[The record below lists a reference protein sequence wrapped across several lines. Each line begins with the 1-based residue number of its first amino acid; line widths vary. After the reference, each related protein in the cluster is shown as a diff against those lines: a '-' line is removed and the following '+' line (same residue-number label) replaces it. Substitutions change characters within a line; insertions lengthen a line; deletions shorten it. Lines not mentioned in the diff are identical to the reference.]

1 MYLKRLLAFL
11 CCFAFV
17 FCLFPSSAFA
27 TGGNGNIDGGGGS
40 MGHGTSSNF
49 WNSGNDG
56 VRITVV
62 DASSGTAVSS
72 PLDFS
77 NRTQKT
83 SLLHFGKVNKL
94 QYLGGAGL
102 SLQSSVAYS
111 CIRPA
116 QSMPTIVSS
125 KGQSNIE
132 AIKRYFC
139 SEYACMM
146 VAQAAGVDYERMIA
160 GEYKLLIE
168 PIAYFTHNG
177 QYYCMTATE
186 AGLYDQMSGGNLRK
200 TMTSLTHKN
209 LPLSMFLEFSDLGIS
224 AWTGSTTGKQ
234 NNSDIISTLGV
245 GIVWFDEAPPE
256 GEIQAPDV
264 EYRVDTDVIT
274 AVTLRTDQDLTP
286 DNPASVTFHILGTT
300 YRVNDIVIPA
310 GDSQVVWVKWH
321 TPSTPQTVTITVSVS
336 GAYTAQD
343 TFVAKIVDLNE
354 HIPPDPVATDTN
366 PGYSVPPLPSETQKL
381 TANWGVWSCYWVPV
395 WVWCDHGEDGG
406 HWVDEGYWEYEYT
419 GYSASISGEMSLMPD
434 DIVPTASGK
443 TMKSGYGVKTEVRAT
458 LSTDAPTSH
467 ITYPQ
472 TAFSVFPEFQYQTYL
487 RLLQRSGGQSAK
499 FIFKPNEFSTYDRTV
514 HFTPLWFPD
523 ATDYTI
529 YTQVWDTWT
538 PDGMLSINLN
548 DYVSIQG
555 SLYDD
560 WYAAA
565 KLVDFVILDCS
576 TSMTNVFTPAAI
588 EAGDVVIRILTPDLK
603 GINYLKAHQPLLVDE
618 RFRFSDHMTF
628 AGLARPFHA
637 LDEMGYIIGGFDGLL
652 PYSKEIDRCATEGG
666 MFKAIT
672 YCNPKYTAS
681 LNKVLEILEQMELAE
696 QSEDDAAYEC
706 EEDADE

>member
-11 CCFAFV
+11 CCFTLV

-102 SLQSSVAYS
+102 SLQSGVAYS
-111 CIRPA
+111 CIRPT

-125 KGQSNIE
+125 KGQSNIK

-256 GEIQAPDV
+256 GEIEAPDV

-366 PGYSVPPLPSETQKL
+366 PGYSVPPLPSKTQKL

-406 HWVDEGYWEYEYT
+406 HWVDEGYWEYRNMPCIVRNMTDDEAILAMT
-419 GYSASISGEMSLMPD
+419 DDNLRQRETILPSEKAMSLKMQYEAIKHQGARGD
-434 DIVPTASGK
+434 SAEAGK
-443 TMKSGYGVKTEVRAT
+443 LSLESVGQRNGMSVKTV
-458 LSTDAPTSH
+458 
-467 ITYPQ
+467 
-472 TAFSVFPEFQYQTYL
+472 
-487 RLLQRSGGQSAK
+487 QRY
-499 FIFKPNEFSTYDRTV
+499 I
-514 HFTPLWFPD
+514 W
-523 ATDYTI
+523 
-529 YTQVWDTWT
+529 
-538 PDGMLSINLN
+538 LN
-548 DYVSIQG
+548 DLVPELKQTM
-555 SLYDD
+555 DD
-560 WYAAA
+560 G
-565 KLVDFVILDCS
+565 KLS
-576 TSMTNVFTPAAI
+576 FTPAVEISRVRPKHQKYIAVSI
-588 EAGDVVIRILTPDLK
+588 EGQQASPSKGQAKRLRELDKENKLSPDVIDGILCEEKKKEDRDVIITGAELEKFFGKEATPRQMKDQIMMLLEDWK
-603 GINYLKAHQPLLVDE
+603 ERQP
-618 RFRFSDHMTF
+618 
-628 AGLARPFHA
+628 P
-637 LDEMGYIIGGFDGLL
+637 
-652 PYSKEIDRCATEGG
+652 
-666 MFKAIT
+666 
-672 YCNPKYTAS
+672 
-681 LNKVLEILEQMELAE
+681 ELAKPDKKMDME
-696 QSEDDAAYEC
+696 K
-706 EEDADE
+706 

>member
-1 MYLKRLLAFL
+1 MKRIISLLLAL
-11 CCFAFV
+11 VIAI
-17 FCLFPSSAFA
+17 SAAVPAYA
-27 TGGNGNIDGGGGS
+27 TGDGNFDGGGGS
-40 MGHGTSSNF
+40 MGDGTKTNY
-49 WNSGNDG
+49 WNPGMDG
-56 VRITVV
+56 VRVSIVDVGSHSVV
-62 DASSGTAVSS
+62 
-72 PLDFS
+72 
-77 NRTQKT
+77 RTPIDLTNKVPIANIA
-83 SLLHFGKVNKL
+83 HFGKVSKL
-94 QYLGGAGL
+94 SYNAGRGL
-102 SLQSSVAYS
+102 SVSVSGYSYRNPSQSLPKIISTS
-111 CIRPA
+111 
-116 QSMPTIVSS
+116 SS
-125 KGQSNIE
+125 KASIA
-132 AIKRYFC
+132 AIRSYFTDEQVIR
-139 SEYACMM
+139 S
-146 VAQAAGVDYERMIA
+146 IA
-160 GEYKLLIE
+160 GYAGMDFDTLIGGDYKLVVE
-168 PIAYFTHNG
+168 PLAYLCYNG
-177 QYYCMTATE
+177 QQFAMTATE
-186 AGLYDQMSGGNLRK
+186 AALYDQIVNGDLRK
-200 TMTSLTHKN
+200 KLGTLTHKN

-256 GEIQAPDV
+256 GEIEAPDV

-354 HIPPDPVATDTN
+354 RIPPDPVATDTN

-560 WYAAA
+560 WY
-565 KLVDFVILDCS
+565 
-576 TSMTNVFTPAAI
+576 TNR
-588 EAGDVVIRILTPDLK
+588 E
-603 GINYLKAHQPLLVDE
+603 
-618 RFRFSDHMTF
+618 
-628 AGLARPFHA
+628 
-637 LDEMGYIIGGFDGLL
+637 
-652 PYSKEIDRCATEGG
+652 
-666 MFKAIT
+666 
-672 YCNPKYTAS
+672 
-681 LNKVLEILEQMELAE
+681 
-696 QSEDDAAYEC
+696 
-706 EEDADE
+706 

>member
-11 CCFAFV
+11 CCFTLV

-94 QYLGGAGL
+94 QYLSGTGL
-102 SLQSSVAYS
+102 SLQSGAAYS
-111 CIRPA
+111 CIKPA

-139 SEYACMM
+139 SEY
-146 VAQAAGVDYERMIA
+146 
-160 GEYKLLIE
+160 
-168 PIAYFTHNG
+168 
-177 QYYCMTATE
+177 
-186 AGLYDQMSGGNLRK
+186 
-200 TMTSLTHKN
+200 
-209 LPLSMFLEFSDLGIS
+209 
-224 AWTGSTTGKQ
+224 
-234 NNSDIISTLGV
+234 
-245 GIVWFDEAPPE
+245 
-256 GEIQAPDV
+256 
-264 EYRVDTDVIT
+264 
-274 AVTLRTDQDLTP
+274 
-286 DNPASVTFHILGTT
+286 ASVTFHILGTT

-560 WYAAA
+560 WY
-565 KLVDFVILDCS
+565 
-576 TSMTNVFTPAAI
+576 TNR
-588 EAGDVVIRILTPDLK
+588 E
-603 GINYLKAHQPLLVDE
+603 
-618 RFRFSDHMTF
+618 
-628 AGLARPFHA
+628 
-637 LDEMGYIIGGFDGLL
+637 
-652 PYSKEIDRCATEGG
+652 
-666 MFKAIT
+666 
-672 YCNPKYTAS
+672 
-681 LNKVLEILEQMELAE
+681 
-696 QSEDDAAYEC
+696 
-706 EEDADE
+706 

>member
-1 MYLKRLLAFL
+1 
-11 CCFAFV
+11 
-17 FCLFPSSAFA
+17 
-27 TGGNGNIDGGGGS
+27 

-83 SLLHFGKVNKL
+83 NLLHFGKVNKL

-102 SLQSSVAYS
+102 SLQSGVAYS
-111 CIRPA
+111 CIRPT

-256 GEIQAPDV
+256 GEIEAPDV

-286 DNPASVTFHILGTT
+286 DNPASVTFHILGIT

-538 PDGMLSINLN
+538 PDGMLSINLLHEFC
-548 DYVSIQG
+548 SHIQVECNG
-555 SLYDD
+555 RGIFICRAKVFACALNNQGPTFCIGRRHMALHMVFPEILLQKDHLSLILEITLDLPD
-560 WYAAA
+560 NNFLLVVTIQAA
-565 KLVDFVILDCS
+565 KETSVKIRYCHIMTPLRFIVDWNSLLPIHPPVISGIIVCGLDLKDRCGAIRQFHKVVHISQHPRILGVLEHLFDLVDPISGFPL
-576 TSMTNVFTPAAI
+576 
-588 EAGDVVIRILTPDLK
+588 E
-603 GINYLKAHQPLLVDE
+603 YLCYQRLQQMPH
-618 RFRFSDHMTF
+618 
-628 AGLARPFHA
+628 FHGNPVA
-637 LDEMGYIIGGFDGLL
+637 LIIFH
-652 PYSKEIDRCATEGG
+652 
-666 MFKAIT
+666 
-672 YCNPKYTAS
+672 
-681 LNKVLEILEQMELAE
+681 
-696 QSEDDAAYEC
+696 
-706 EEDADE
+706 